1 MDKEEMLMKYLRKI
15 PKDLK
20 PGEKREVSCP
30 CGGKLSVGRARLN
43 NHLHAFCE
51 KCKFQIM
58 Q

>member
-1 MDKEEMLMKYLRKI
+1 MLMKYLRKI

-43 NHLHAFCE
+43 NHLHAYCE